1 MPGSIINGF
10 SKLSKQQK
18 IAVLAD
24 QLGDATLGN
33 ELQSYDHAFIQ
44 ERFNGFSEN
53 TLTNFYLPYSVAP
66 NFLINGE
73 IFHVPMVIDESSV
86 VAAAS
91 AAAKFWANHGGFHA
105 EVISTLKTGQVH
117 FTFSGNG
124 DLLRKHWLTLHEY
137 LLSNARL
144 ITSNMEKRG
153 GGIINICLE
162 DGTADIPYYFRLNVS
177 FETVDSMGANFI
189 NSVLENMAGSLL
201 EYCLIHFANQ
211 GECNVIMA
219 ILSNYTPDCIVKCW
233 VEAPVSAFSGM
244 DESISASCFVEKFE
258 TAVKIAESDIY
269 RAVTHNK
276 GIMNG
281 IDAVVLASGNDFRAV
296 EAGIHAFAS
305 RSGKYKSLSN
315 ISISNN
321 AFLFSYE
328 APLNIGV
335 VGGLTSSHPLA
346 ARTLQLLGNPDS
358 KQLMMIIAAVG
369 LANHFSAIR
378 ALITSGIQK
387 GHMKMHLTNILNQ
400 LEASEAEITDAK
412 LYFTEKSVSFN
423 GVREFLEQHRK

>member
-10 SKLSKQQK
+10 SKLSKQEK
-18 IAVLAD
+18 IAVLAG

-33 ELQSYDHAFIQ
+33 ELQSYNHPVSQ

-53 TLTNFYLPYSVAP
+53 TLANFYLPYGVAP

-73 IFHVPMVIDESSV
+73 IFHVPMVVEESSV

-124 DLLRKHWLTLHEY
+124 DLLRKHWPTLKEY

-144 ITSNMEKRG
+144 HTSNMEKRG

-162 DGTADIPYYFRLNVS
+162 DGTADITNYFRLNVS
-177 FETVDSMGANFI
+177 FKTVDSMGANFI
-189 NSVLENMAGSLL
+189 NSVLENMAESLQ
-201 EYCLIHFANQ
+201 EYCLIHFTNQ
-211 GECNVIMA
+211 DECNVIMA

-244 DESISASCFVEKFE
+244 DESISPYRFVEKFE
-258 TAVKIAESDIY
+258 TAVKIAETDIY

-296 EAGIHAFAS
+296 EAGIHAYAS
-305 RSGKYKSLSN
+305 RSGKYKSLSK
-315 ISISNN
+315 ISTSNN
-321 AFLFSYE
+321 VFLFSFE

-346 ARTLQLLGNPDS
+346 ARTMQLLGSPDA
-358 KQLMMIIAAVG
+358 KQLMMIVAAVG

-378 ALITSGIQK
+378 ALITKGIQK
-387 GHMKMHLTNILNQ
+387 GHMKMHLANILNQ
-400 LEASEAEITDAK
+400 LNASEAEIKETK
-412 LYFTEKSVSFN
+412 LYFAAKHVSFS
-423 GVREFLEQHRK
+423 GVREFLEQFRK

>member
-1 MPGSIINGF
+1 MPRSIINGF

-24 QLGDATLGN
+24 QIGDAAMGN
-33 ELQSYDHAFIQ
+33 ELQSYDHPFDQ

-53 TLTNFYLPYSVAP
+53 TLTNFYLPYGVAP

-73 IFHVPMVIDESSV
+73 IFHVPMVVEESSV

-124 DLLRKHWLTLHEY
+124 DILRKNWPALHEY
-137 LLSNARL
+137 LLFNARL
-144 ITSNMEKRG
+144 HTSNMEKRG

-162 DGTADIPYYFRLNVS
+162 DDTADIPNYFRLNVS

-201 EYCLIHFANQ
+201 EYCLINFTNQ

-244 DESISASCFVEKFE
+244 DESISSTGFVEKFE
-258 TAVKIAESDIY
+258 TAVKIAENDIY

-296 EAGIHAFAS
+296 EAGIHAYAS
-305 RSGKYKSLSN
+305 RSGKYKSLSQV
-315 ISISNN
+315 STSNDV
-321 AFLFSYE
+321 FLFSFE
-328 APLNIGV
+328 VPLNIGV

-346 ARTLQLLGNPDS
+346 ARTMQLLGSPDA
-358 KQLMMIIAAVG
+358 KHLMMIVAAVG

-378 ALITSGIQK
+378 ALITKGIQK

-400 LEASEAEITDAK
+400 LDASEAEISEAK
-412 LYFTEKSVSFN
+412 LYFAEKPVSFS
-423 GVREFLEQHRK
+423 GVREYLEQFGK